1 MILAIVGD
9 LLIYCL
15 DLAFSFQGC
24 VCVCVCVCARAP
36 ISKYENMPSNYK
48 LVSLVPCP
56 LPSPVDFLGLN
67 APLFKACVSIGP
79 TYSK

>member
-1 MILAIVGD
+1 M
-9 LLIYCL
+9 
-15 DLAFSFQGC
+15 C
-24 VCVCVCVCARAP
+24 VCVCVCVCARAHARAP
-36 ISKYENMPSNYK
+36 LSKYQNMPSKYK

-67 APLFKACVSIGP
+67 APLFKARVSIGP